1 MLNRGKQIKQWW
13 FITDNGKLALSVR
26 YSALLLKL
34 AKGKY
39 AVELASEK
47 ALLPTLEIIKTA
59 VLAGALGTAIEI
71 AASKLSDGF
80 SR

>member
-1 MLNRGKQIKQWW
+1 MQGRL
-13 FITDNGKLALSVR
+13 ITDNGKLALSVR